1 MIFNVI
7 KYILLLII
15 LLIILFYLYFK
26 ITNQFWSKMPVFH
39 YHNLKYWYF
48 PPGIIDNKM
57 PIINKYYDININFD
71 NINNINNIN
80 KNKITDIIIFI
91 RNNYENNENNN
102 YQKVKKQNKEYNYCL
117 TEKYFNII
125 FSIKNSFIAF
135 KENNNLSGIITSRPI
150 KCYFN
155 NKNKLITNYIDFLS
169 YNEKNLNEQLIYNL
183 YYNCR
188 NNTELYTF
196 CFKKIG
202 IKNIFVPLTT
212 FLSYL
217 VEIKYI
223 KTNDYIVSNFIEIQE
238 VNDGNINILYHFL
251 FNIKNYFNCFLLCD
265 ESVLLNL
272 IKIKYFKFYLI
283 MLNKQIK
290 AIYFFKETYRIYNNN
305 KCIECCG
312 SYNNGL
318 DSADFYNL
326 FLVCLQKIKK
336 KKYDLCIINNISNND
351 IILNY
356 FLPKYGIIKS
366 IPISYYFINFGI
378 NSYTSNEFFSL
389 V

>member
-1 MIFNVI
+1 M
-7 KYILLLII
+7 
-15 LLIILFYLYFK
+15 
-26 ITNQFWSKMPVFH
+26 
-39 YHNLKYWYF
+39 
-48 PPGIIDNKM
+48 
-57 PIINKYYDININFD
+57 
-71 NINNINNIN
+71 IN
-80 KNKITDIIIFI
+80 KNIRIIARLDMKGENVVKGINLEGI
-91 RNNYENNENNN
+91 RPIGNP
-102 YQKVKKQNKEYNYCL
+102 KSIA
-117 TEKYFNII
+117 EKYYLDGIDEII
-125 FSIKNSFIAF
+125 YMDVVASLYGRNSLSNYM
-135 KENNNLSGIITSRPI
+135 KEAAS
-150 KCYFN
+150 
-155 NKNKLITNYIDFLS
+155 
-169 YNEKNLNEQLIYNL
+169 
-183 YYNCR
+183 
-188 NNTELYTF
+188 
-196 CFKKIG
+196 
-202 IKNIFVPLTT
+202 NIFVPLTT